1 MATDTSSET
10 TGCLTISFREAVE
23 LTGLSRNTLYRLVK
37 ANKVPGAQK
46 LGGWI
51 RFHVGKL
58 HAWLEGR
65 EA

>member
-1 MATDTSSET
+1 MAADTSPET
-10 TGCLTISFREAVE
+10 SRSLTINFREALA
-23 LTGLSRNTLYRLVK
+23 LTGLSRNTLYRLVA

-46 LGGWI
+46 YGGWI

-65 EA
+65 

>member
-1 MATDTSSET
+1 MAADTLSET
-10 TGCLTISFREAVE
+10 SGALTINFREALA
-23 LTGLSRNTLYRLVK
+23 LTGLSRNTLYRLVA

-46 LGGWI
+46 YGGWI

-65 EA
+65 

>member
-1 MATDTSSET
+1 MAVDTSPET
-10 TGCLTISFREAVE
+10 SGSLTISFREALE

-37 ANKVPGAQK
+37 ANKVPGARK

-51 RFHVGKL
+51 RFHVGML

-65 EA
+65 